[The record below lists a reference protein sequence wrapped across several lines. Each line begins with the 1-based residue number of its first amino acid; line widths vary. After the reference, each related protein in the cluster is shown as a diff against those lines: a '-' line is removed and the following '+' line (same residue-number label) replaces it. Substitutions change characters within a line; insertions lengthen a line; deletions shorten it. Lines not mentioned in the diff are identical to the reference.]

1 MRRSKSKVT
10 PKVPNVQDTT
20 ESSPVAVDTSQQGS
34 ETPADYLLRE
44 AEAKQLALSLAVTE
58 PEAKATNGDISAP
71 AIRPA
76 RWTPPIPPRPAEP
89 THNLKPV
96 FDDLR
101 NYLAG
106 NATGITRD
114 ETLAREVINL
124 LFCKIHDELQ
134 SENGRAPQFVATLNE
149 SPDEV
154 KRRIS
159 RLFEEEVKSAHR
171 GVFSPSEHL
180 SLDARSLAH
189 VVSVLQSFHLTTT
202 ERDVIGDAFEVFIGP
217 TLRGGEGQFFTPKN
231 VVRLLVESLDPQ
243 PGETIIDPACG
254 SGGFLVAALDHL
266 CQKGVSRPDA
276 VQHVFGI
283 DKDMLLALIAKT
295 YLMLLGQTTATVFCE
310 NSLENPSHW
319 SDPCRER
326 IPLGAFDVVL
336 TNPPFGAKIPVQG
349 KNLLSQYALAYRW
362 RRGKG
367 DGWEMTNALHPKQ
380 PPQVL
385 FIERCLQLLKEGGRM
400 GIVLPEGIFGNPSER
415 YIWEFIFQNAE
426 VLGVISMPPETF
438 QPSTHT
444 KTSVLILRKRQGGGK
459 RHKIFMGIAE
469 KAGHDKNG
477 KVIYKMRPDG
487 SFVLDANKNKIVD
500 DDTPTIA
507 AKFRAFQVGEPF
519 EQDHLGFLLDAQ
531 SLADHILIPE
541 YYNPEIPKY
550 LKELEASGQ
559 YTLVTIGELVER
571 KVLSLKRGNEIG
583 SQFYGTGDVPFV
595 RTTDIVNWE
604 IKMDPVKAV
613 SEEVY
618 QQYKRRQDVRAGDIL
633 FVNDGTFLI
642 GRSAMVTD
650 LDQRIVIQSH
660 LRKIRVLKED
670 WLDRYCF
677 FYLLNTKIVRRQIEA
692 KTFVQATISTLG
704 SRLNEVVLPIDC
716 SPERRQRISAQIREI
731 IEQKKELRRATLQ
744 IMEESV

>member
-1 MRRSKSKVT
+1 V
-10 PKVPNVQDTT
+10 
-20 ESSPVAVDTSQQGS
+20 
-34 ETPADYLLRE
+34 
-44 AEAKQLALSLAVTE
+44 
-58 PEAKATNGDISAP
+58 
-71 AIRPA
+71 
-76 RWTPPIPPRPAEP
+76 EP
-89 THNLKPV
+89 THNLKSV

-134 SENGRAPQFVATLNE
+134 SEDGRAPCFFALANE
-149 SPDEV
+149 PPEEV
-154 KRRIS
+154 KQRIS
-159 RLFEEEVKSAHR
+159 RLFEAEVKSAYR
-171 GVFSPSEHL
+171 GVFSPTEHL

-254 SGGFLVAALDHL
+254 SGGFLVAAFDHL

-295 YLMLLGQTTATVFCE
+295 YLTLLGQAAATVFCE

-326 IPLGAFDVVL
+326 IPLGAFNVVL

-349 KNLLSQYALAYRW
+349 KSLLSQYALAHRW
-362 RRGKG
+362 RHGKG
-367 DGWEMTNALHPKQ
+367 DRWEMTNALLPKQ

-385 FIERCLQLLKEGGRM
+385 FIERCLQLVKEGGRM

-459 RHKIFMGIAE
+459 RYHIFMGIAE

-477 KVIYKMRPDG
+477 KVIYKIRSDG
-487 SFVLDANKNKIVD
+487 AFVLDANRNKIVD

-507 AKFRAFQVGEPF
+507 AKFRAFQGDEPF

-531 SLADHILIPE
+531 NLADHILIPE

-559 YTLVTIGELVER
+559 YTLITIGELVER
-571 KVLSLKRGNEIG
+571 KVLSIKRGNEIG

-650 LDQRIVIQSH
+650 LDERIVIQSH

-670 WLDRYCF
+670 LFDRYYF
-677 FYLLNTKIVRRQIEA
+677 FYLLNTQIVRRQIEA

-704 SRLNEVVLPIDC
+704 SRLNEVVLPIHRE
-716 SPERRQRISAQIREI
+716 PKQRQVISSQVRDI
-731 IEQKKELRRATLQ
+731 IEAKMRLRKRSLEIVEA
-744 IMEESV
+744 SV